1 MAAMS
6 ESFVDLTYRGLALA
20 ARVKLAEVRP
30 STGYV
35 EMPQPMPVGTAIAI
49 ATDDQIALEAVVI
62 AIHEQ
67 VAGSERPPGML
78 LRPQLDDDARRAWW
92 EQRVTLPEIEKPR
105 PPRPAAQ
112 PPPLPPQVVVVGKR
126 VTKPG
131 LGVPEL
137 MDDGQDTGVMEAI
150 DPDLLVPDVER
161 AEESVPVV
169 VDDGKKTTAMD
180 AVDLAALGLDSAST
194 STSTTTSTST
204 STSTST
210 TEDENGNGV
219 GESGRRKKRKKR

>member
-49 ATDDQIALEAVVI
+49 ATDDQLVFEAVVI
-62 AIHEQ
+62 GIHEQ
-67 VAGSERPPGML
+67 VGGSERPPGML
-78 LRPQLDDDARRAWW
+78 LKPRLDDDARRAWW
-92 EQRVTLPEIEKPR
+92 ERRVTLPELEKPR

-126 VTKPG
+126 VTKQG
-131 LGVPEL
+131 IGVPEL

-150 DPDLLVPDVER
+150 DPDLLQPEPEPER
-161 AEESVPVV
+161 TTAEESVPVV

-180 AVDLAALGLDSAST
+180 AVDLAALGLESASAST
-194 STSTTTSTST
+194 STSTT
-204 STSTST
+204 
-210 TEDENGNGV
+210 EDAGGNGNGV
-219 GESGRRKKRKKR
+219 GDGGRRKKRKKR

>member
-1 MAAMS
+1 MS
-6 ESFVDLTYRGLALA
+6 ESFVDLTYRGLALG

-35 EMPQPMPVGTAIAI
+35 EMPQPMPVGTSIAI
-49 ATDDQIALEAVVI
+49 ATEDQVAFEAVVI
-62 AIHEQ
+62 GVHEQ
-67 VAGSERPPGML
+67 IGGSERAPGML
-78 LRPQLDDDARRAWW
+78 VKPQLDDDARRAWW
-92 EQRVTLPEIEKPR
+92 EKRVTLPELEKPKPPR
-105 PPRPAAQ
+105 PPAQ

-131 LGVPEL
+131 IGVPEL

-150 DPDLLVPDVER
+150 DPELLQPEPEPDPEPER
-161 AEESVPVV
+161 TTGEQSVPVV

-180 AVDLAALGLDSAST
+180 AVDLAALGMESPGT
-194 STSTTTSTST
+194 SPST

-210 TEDENGNGV
+210 TEDESGN